1 MAHEPRCLRG
11 TARPAPAVEVADIVR
26 ADGGAFARS
35 HALSIEQRRALRA
48 IVRCRSAALG
58 GHLEVCTDCG
68 EQRPAYNSCRNRH
81 CPKCQALP
89 QARWVERQME
99 RVLPVKCFHVV
110 FTLPAELRPLARR
123 HGRHLYELLLRS
135 ASSTLLTLGRDR
147 RWLGAEL
154 GITAVLHT
162 WARDLSLHPHAHC
175 IVTAGGLS
183 LDGGR
188 WVDAQR
194 AFLFPVAVMARL
206 FRGRFLAGLCRLRR
220 TRGVGRHL
228 GADAFD
234 ALLRQLYAID
244 WNVYCKAPFAG
255 PEQIF
260 RYLGQYTHRV
270 GITNHRLLGFDGQ
283 QVTFRTRGADT
294 VTIDAQTFLAR
305 FLSHVLPHRFVK
317 IRHSGLLAN
326 GPAVFRRERARQ
338 LLVARGPTP
347 PRVEPAPVV
356 PAPGDWQ
363 QLLEALTG
371 IDLRVCRRC
380 GRRAVVRVP
389 LPSTPT
395 VLARAPPAGEV
406 AA

>member
-1 MAHEPRCLRG
+1 MAHEARCPRG
-11 TARPAPAVEVADIVR
+11 TARPPPGLEVADIVR
-26 ADGGAFARS
+26 AHGRAFERS
-35 HALSIEQRRALRA
+35 HALSLEQRRALRA
-48 IVRCRSAALG
+48 IERCRSAALG
-58 GHLEVCTDCG
+58 GHLEVCTACG
-68 EQRPAYNSCRNRH
+68 DERPAYNSCRNRH

-89 QARWVERQME
+89 QARWVERQMA

-123 HGRHLYELLLRS
+123 HGRQLYELLLRT
-135 ASSTLLTLGRDR
+135 ASSTLLTLGRNR

-183 LDGGR
+183 LDGER

-194 AFLFPVAVMARL
+194 AFLFPVAVLARL
-206 FRGRFLAGLCRLRR
+206 FRGRFLADLCQLRR
-220 TRGVGRHL
+220 TQGVGRHL
-228 GADAFD
+228 ATDAFD
-234 ALLRQLYAID
+234 ALLRQLYATD

-270 GITNHRLLGFDGQ
+270 GITNHRLLGLDGE
-283 QVTFRTRGADT
+283 QVTFRTRGVDT

-326 GPAVFRRERARQ
+326 GQAVFRRERARQ
-338 LLVARGPTP
+338 LLLTRRPAPL
-347 PRVEPAPVV
+347 RVEPALAL
-356 PAPGDWQ
+356 PALDDWQ

-380 GRRAVVRVP
+380 GRRAVIRFP
-389 LPSTPT
+389 LPATPI
-395 VLARAPPAGEV
+395 VLARAPPTREV